1 MSGELNEKDVLN
13 FIQSRPDFL
22 ETHFGLTAKNQPAN
36 LIDVTGKIAA
46 NAREE
51 ARRLSKANQ
60 YLLDAAATN
69 MLHWQALHHATLG
82 FLACNDLTSFAQML
96 DEELPVIFGLSGARL
111 LMPQESAITQAEE
124 LGFLVLPGSQIGEL
138 LSAGSIYL
146 ARQRQRAFSTPI
158 GAYAIALAFPFCWL
172 GINTGRTR

>member
-1 MSGELNEKDVLN
+1 MSAELNEKDVLN

-60 YLLDAAATN
+60 YLLDAA
-69 MLHWQALHHATLG
+69 
-82 FLACNDLTSFAQML
+82 
-96 DEELPVIFGLSGARL
+96 
-111 LMPQESAITQAEE
+111 
-124 LGFLVLPGSQIGEL
+124 
-138 LSAGSIYL
+138 
-146 ARQRQRAFSTPI
+146 
-158 GAYAIALAFPFCWL
+158 
-172 GINTGRTR
+172 

>member
-1 MSGELNEKDVLN
+1 MSAELNEKDVLN

-69 MLHWQALHHATLG
+69 MLHCHL
-82 FLACNDLTSFAQML
+82 FMCKML
-96 DEELPVIFGLSGARL
+96 VLNL
-111 LMPQESAITQAEE
+111 LMVPA
-124 LGFLVLPGSQIGEL
+124 
-138 LSAGSIYL
+138 
-146 ARQRQRAFSTPI
+146 
-158 GAYAIALAFPFCWL
+158 
-172 GINTGRTR
+172 

>member
-51 ARRLSKANQ
+51 ARRLSEANQ
-60 YLLDAAATN
+60 YRLDAALAS
-69 MLHWQALHHATLG
+69 LASCHAG
-82 FLACNDLTSFAQML
+82 VS
-96 DEELPVIFGLSGARL
+96 GL
-111 LMPQESAITQAEE
+111 
-124 LGFLVLPGSQIGEL
+124 
-138 LSAGSIYL
+138 
-146 ARQRQRAFSTPI
+146 
-158 GAYAIALAFPFCWL
+158 
-172 GINTGRTR
+172 